1 MLACITR
8 NKKTRTHYLVRAV
21 PADVARRESFE
32 PDPSALNALLA
43 VKAPG
48 ALVQIVDGL
57 PPIVAVES
65 LAGIPRMLAPAD
77 AAKLLSAA
85 FTACDADALA
95 AELFLDSAEGLR
107 ANGLALGKFVEKYC
121 CDGAG
126 AAERM
131 GSLSDEFTVL
141 VEPVQDW
148 MAVRN
153 QLSTALRLKGLMEG
167 GEPEIFAKAGFERVD
182 NKRIGAPLL
191 VIPAK
196 FNPFF
201 AKPAKSAA
209 EDAASDPLFSA
220 MAPKARRATSIPG
233 VGDITPSYPDP
244 RNGSVFFT
252 TKTLATDDLPS
263 WGSLFR
269 PNRVP
274 AEDRTLYLCVED
286 SGDQGAM
293 ARSVVESFSY
303 EYVNLDLEGEKA
315 GWEYDVSGE
324 HENIDAPRIL
334 CRSFASALWYA
345 LSYHEGKRITVC
357 RLCGN
362 AVLSNERGT
371 RKDYCSDACRV
382 RDANRR
388 KAAGADGADPA

>member
-8 NKKTRTHYLVRAV
+8 NKRTRAHCLVRAV
-21 PADVARRESFE
+21 PANIALAGSFE
-32 PDPSALNALLA
+32 PDPAALNALLG

-48 ALVQIVDGL
+48 QLVQAVDDL
-57 PPIVAVES
+57 PPLVAAES
-65 LAGIPRMLAPAD
+65 LARMPRILAPAD
-77 AAKLLSAA
+77 AAGYLGGSFAE
-85 FTACDADALA
+85 CDADVLA

-107 ANGLALGKFVEKYC
+107 ANGQSLVKFADEYC
-121 CDGAG
+121 CGG
-126 AAERM
+126 RVAAQRM
-131 GSLSDEFTVL
+131 GSLSDDIAVL

-153 QLSTALRLKGLMEG
+153 QLSIALRLKGLLAE
-167 GEPEIFAKAGFERVD
+167 GEPDIFGRAGFERVD
-182 NKRIGAPLL
+182 NRRLGSPLL

-201 AKPAKSAA
+201 AKAA
-209 EDAASDPLFSA
+209 RTAAADAAADPLFSA
-220 MAPKARRATSIPG
+220 MAPRARRATSVPG
-233 VGDITPSYPDP
+233 VGDVSPNYPDP
-244 RNGSVFFT
+244 SNKGVFFT
-252 TKTLATDDLPS
+252 TKPLATDDLPS

-274 AEDRTLYLCVED
+274 AEDQTLYLCVED
-286 SGDQGAM
+286 VGDQEAM
-293 ARSVVESFSY
+293 TRSVVESFSY
-303 EYVNLDLEGEKA
+303 GYVNLDLEGEKA

-324 HENIDAPRIL
+324 HENIDAPRVL
-334 CRSFASALWYA
+334 CRSFASSLWYA
-345 LSYHEGKRITVC
+345 LSYHRGKRITVC

-371 RKDYCSDACRV
+371 RKNYCSDACRV